1 MKQNKTKRI
10 ILRLNEKDYNYID
23 FLKHSTH
30 KTTSE
35 IVRTM
40 ITQSINNLKAFKN
53 Q

>member
-1 MKQNKTKRI
+1 MKQFKTKRI
-10 ILRLNEKDYNYID
+10 ILRINEIDYNYINI
-23 FLKHSTH
+23 LKKNTH

-53 Q
+53 